1 MLVLIGMLLVLFL
14 AMVVFAVDV
23 SYMQLTRT
31 ELRAAADAA
40 AKAGVEC
47 LRRTQSAD
55 KAALAAIGL
64 AQYNKIGGK
73 PLVLTRNDL
82 EFGQVALLN
91 GEWSFTPGAEPFR
104 AMRVNASLSKES
116 SSGPVHL
123 LFGGLLGRSTFT
135 PRMSAVA
142 AQFDQDIILALD
154 RSHSMTFDL
163 SGVDWKYPPGI
174 PAYPVG
180 MTLPPHATL
189 SRWAALMKAVDAF
202 DDIIGQANLQP
213 RVGIVTWSSEVTKNS
228 VEYLLTKVTSP
239 VIARDL
245 EVTDAIVNGDKKGK
259 GKKKKGLKKKIA
271 SRATS
276 PMLGAT
282 NMSAGLNEAL
292 RMLEQDTSKPLAKK
306 TIVLMTDGLWNQGS
320 DPVEVARAAKSR
332 GVVVHT
338 ITFLPGAEQDAMEQ
352 IATITGGRHYFAQN
366 AAELEAAFRELAF
379 AMPVLLTQ

>member
-1 MLVLIGMLLVLFL
+1 MLVLIGVLLVIFL

-55 KAALAAIGL
+55 KAALAAISL
-64 AQYNKIGGK
+64 AQYNRIGGK
-73 PLVLTRNDL
+73 PLLLARNDL
-82 EFGQVALLN
+82 EFGQVVLSG
-91 GEWSFTPGAEPFR
+91 GEWTFTPGLQPFR
-104 AMRVNASLSKES
+104 ALRVNASLSEGS
-116 SSGPVHL
+116 ASGPVHL
-123 LFGGLLGRSTFT
+123 FFGGLLGRTTFT

-154 RSHSMTFDL
+154 RSHSMAFDL

-174 PAYPVG
+174 PGYPVG

-202 DDIIGQANLQP
+202 DEIIGRANLQP
-213 RVGIVTWSSEVTKNS
+213 RVGIVTWSSEITRNS
-228 VEYLLTKVTSP
+228 VEYLLTKVTSA
-239 VIARDL
+239 VTARDL
-245 EVTDAIVNGDKKGK
+245 ELTDTVINGLLNGN
-259 GKKKKGLKKKIA
+259 GKKKGLKKKIEARA
-271 SRATS
+271 SNV
-276 PMLGAT
+276 MLGAT
-282 NMSAGLNEAL
+282 NMSAGLTEAL

-320 DPVEVARAAKSR
+320 DPVEVARTAKGR
-332 GVVVHT
+332 EIVIHT
-338 ITFLPGAEQDAMEQ
+338 ITFLPGAQQNEMVE

-366 AAELEAAFRELAF
+366 AAELEAAFRDLAY